1 MNSTT
6 ILGALDGEISSR
18 AVSRRDA
25 LLHTGKLAGAIAVA
39 TLPLS
44 LGLMTRKAF
53 AQGPITEAQLDTLN
67 FALTLERL
75 EAGFYSQGLASGLNF
90 GDTRPIF
97 EQISKH
103 ETAHVALL
111 ETLLADNALPAPTFD
126 FTGGGQFGSVFTSLD
141 TFIALSQGFEDLGVR
156 AYKGQLAELADS
168 AELLTGALR
177 IHSVE
182 ARHAAMVRRLP
193 QSPAAK
199 SWITGND
206 GATGALAPIYA
217 GEEVSLQLEVDV
229 QQFGS
234 PDAATEA
241 FDEPLEREAVEAIIA
256 PFIVPAEETQA
267 T

>member
-1 MNSTT
+1 MNSKT
-6 ILGALDGEISSR
+6 ILGALDSEITSQ
-18 AVSRRDA
+18 AVSRREA

-44 LGLMTRKAF
+44 LGFMTKKAF
-53 AQGPITEAQLDTLN
+53 APGPITDDQIAVLN

-75 EAGFYSQGLASGLNF
+75 ESAFYTQGLASNLNF
-90 GDTRPIF
+90 ADTRPIF
-97 EQISKH
+97 DQISKH

-111 ETLLADNALPAPTFD
+111 ETLLGENADPAPTFD
-126 FTGGGQFGSVFTSLD
+126 FGSAFSSLD
-141 TFIALSQGFEDLGVR
+141 TFITMSQGFEDLGVR
-156 AYKGQLAELADS
+156 AYKGQVDALSAS
-168 AELLTGALR
+168 AELLTTALR

-193 QSPAAK
+193 QSPAVK

-217 GEEVSLQLEVDV
+217 GEEVSFQFVVDV
-229 QQFGS
+229 QQFGP

-241 FDEPLEREAVEAIIA
+241 FDEPLDQATVEGIIE
-256 PFIVPAEETQA
+256 PFIVAAEPPPAA
-267 T
+267 

>member
-6 ILGALDGEISSR
+6 ILGTLDADISSR
-18 AVSRRDA
+18 VSRRDA
-25 LLHTGKLAGAIAVA
+25 LRRTGRLAGAVAVA

-44 LGLMTRKAF
+44 LGWMTRKAL
-53 AQGPITEAQLDTLN
+53 AQGPITEDQLDTLN

-75 EAGFYSQGLASGLNF
+75 EAAFYSQGLGSGLNF

-97 EQISKH
+97 DQLSKH

-111 ETLLADNALPAPTFD
+111 ETLLGENALPAPTFD
-126 FTGGGQFGSVFTSLD
+126 FGNAFSSLD
-141 TFIALSQGFEDLGVR
+141 AFIAMAQGFEDLGVR
-156 AYKGQLAELADS
+156 AYKGQVGALAAS
-168 AELLTGALR
+168 AELLTTALR

-199 SWITGND
+199 AWITGND
-206 GATGALAPIYA
+206 GATGALAPIYE
-217 GEEVSLQLEVDV
+217 GEEVSFQFVVDV
-229 QQFGS
+229 QQFGP

-241 FDEPLEREAVEAIIA
+241 FDEPLDRETVEGIIE
-256 PFIVPAEETQA
+256 PFIIPAEPPPET
-267 T
+267 